1 VTLSSPHAAP
11 ALTVA
16 DAILYEGYL
25 LYPYRQSS
33 RKNQARFQFGV
44 LMPPAY
50 AAVDDC
56 EPSAAQT
63 ECLAEARDDAR
74 VQILVRFL
82 HVQRRSVQQAPAHPA
97 GGPQDATEWT
107 DVPTLTVD
115 GTEYT
120 RFTEA
125 TEREEHA
132 ELSVAELAVLAE
144 AGPGVEI
151 PFHIDAGESA
161 EDLADSS
168 GTLAGRLVH
177 RWDALDG
184 VLRVRAERVAGPY
197 QALRLRLRVENH
209 TQPDIALGDREDGLR
224 YALVAAHALIGVPG
238 GSFISMT
245 DPPEWASAEVAACH
259 NEGTWPVLAGPADC
273 QDLMLSSPVI
283 LYDHPEIAPESAG
296 DLFDA
301 TEIDEILT
309 LRTLALTDEEKREA
323 RATDPR
329 AADLIDRL
337 DGLPPEMMEKLHG
350 AIRYLEPR
358 SGPARTPAETSGR
371 PEAPGSPAPTT
382 PFGPFPA
389 APAVDEVP
397 VFHTP
402 DVPWWDPGSDS
413 SVSPETD
420 EVLIGGVSVGRGSK
434 VRMRPGTRRADA
446 QDLFLVGREAQVEA
460 VLHDVDGQVHVAV
473 TPLADPMAAE
483 LQRAQGRFLYFA
495 PGELEPIGT
504 AGGPGQE
511 EQE

>member
-1 VTLSSPHAAP
+1 MTLSSPHLAQ
-11 ALTVA
+11 ALSVA

-56 EPSAAQT
+56 EPSASQT
-63 ECLAEARDDAR
+63 ECLAEARDDAT
-74 VQILVRFL
+74 VQVLVRFL
-82 HVQRRSVQQAPAHPA
+82 HVQQRTVWLPSPAR
-97 GGPQDATEWT
+97 GRDWT
-107 DVPTLTVD
+107 DVPSLTVD

-125 TEREEHA
+125 TEREAEA
-132 ELSVAELAVLAE
+132 ELTVADLVR
-144 AGPGVEI
+144 AGLDGVEI
-151 PFHIDAGESA
+151 PFHIAAGLSIDDLNDAE
-161 EDLADSS
+161 
-168 GTLAGRLVH
+168 GRRVGQLRREWH
-177 RWDALDG
+177 GLDG
-184 VLRVRAERVAGPY
+184 VLRLQAERVAGPY
-197 QALRLRLRVENH
+197 QALRLRLRIENH
-209 TQPDIALGDREDGLR
+209 TAPDLALGNREDGLR
-224 YALVAAHALIGVPG
+224 YALVAAHALIGLPG

-245 DPPEWASAEVAACH
+245 DHPEWAAGAVAACH
-259 NEGTWPVLAGPADC
+259 NQGTWPVLAGPEEC
-273 QDLMLSSPVI
+273 RDLMLSSPVI
-283 LYDHPEIAPESAG
+283 LYDHPQIAPESAG

-337 DGLPPEMMEKLHG
+337 DGMPPEMMEKLHG
-350 AIRYLEPR
+350 AIRYLEPGV
-358 SGPARTPAETSGR
+358 GPVSKTPAPSV
-371 PEAPGSPAPTT
+371 A
-382 PFGPFPA
+382 GPFPA
-389 APAVDEVP
+389 APAREDDVP

-420 EVLIGGVSVGRGSK
+420 QVLIDGVPVARGSK
-434 VRMRPGTRRADA
+434 VRMRPGIRRADA
-446 QDLFLVGREAQVEA
+446 QDLFLIGRDAQVEA
-460 VLHDVDGQVHVAV
+460 ILQDVDGQVHVAV
-473 TPLADPMAAE
+473 TPVEDPMAD

-495 PGELEPIGT
+495 PDELEPLG
-504 AGGPGQE
+504 E
-511 EQE
+511 EPP